1 MPGYM
6 MHLCEAAYIEN
17 IILNSDKGDVDTVIS
32 RALISVFNSP
42 DSISSRHSPSRC
54 GVGQIPYTL
63 PSTMAGQS
71 DHQIPQHALPDRAA

>member
-42 DSISSRHSPSRC
+42 DSTNEFLL
-54 GVGQIPYTL
+54 GTV
-63 PSTMAGQS
+63 
-71 DHQIPQHALPDRAA
+71 LPDAVSDRSPNTPTCTT

>member
-42 DSISSRHSPSRC
+42 DS
-54 GVGQIPYTL
+54 TNEFL
-63 PSTMAGQS
+63 PGKKVSITFLFIQ
-71 DHQIPQHALPDRAA
+71 LL

>member
-32 RALISVFNSP
+32 RALMNFFSAQSFPMRCRTNPLHTSVHHGRT
-42 DSISSRHSPSRC
+42 I
-54 GVGQIPYTL
+54 
-63 PSTMAGQS
+63 
-71 DHQIPQHALPDRAA
+71 

>member
-32 RALISVFNSP
+32 RALI
-42 DSISSRHSPSRC
+42 
-54 GVGQIPYTL
+54 
-63 PSTMAGQS
+63 
-71 DHQIPQHALPDRAA
+71 

>member
-32 RALISVFNSP
+32 RALTSVFNSP
-42 DSISSRHSPSRC
+42 DSTNEFLLGTVLPMRC
-54 GVGQIPYTL
+54 QTNPLHTSVHHGRTI
-63 PSTMAGQS
+63 
-71 DHQIPQHALPDRAA
+71 